1 MQLHC
6 AAQGNEGVSD
16 PRRRLSRDQSEIPS
30 NTGRRNSPACSGTD
44 HFHRA
49 AGSSGTHRYLKAQT
63 GTRDDTGFWDQS
75 CRQGHYRTVH
85 PPTQLFPVRS
95 TSKPSLQ
102 VHLYVLSMFSHT
114 PFWQMSGSRAH
125 SLISA
130 KTINRWTYLQE
141 KTPTNS
147 KKTLLNMRST
157 TWFQGCQ
164 WFGLMYYIT
173 SSITGRSDA
182 SGAQSQELGYKHTH
196 HNLLEKS
203 SNNSNRSNITFA
215 KSHLI
220 PCHYPFTRFLI

>member
-44 HFHRA
+44 HFRRA
-49 AGSSGTHRYLKAQT
+49 AGSSDTHRYLKSQT

-141 KTPTNS
+141 KKPTNS
-147 KKTLLNMRST
+147 KKNPLKYAQHHLVSRLSVV
-157 TWFQGCQ
+157 WAYVLHYLVHHQSFRCQ
-164 WFGLMYYIT
+164 WGTEPGTRLQT
-173 SSITGRSDA
+173 
-182 SGAQSQELGYKHTH
+182 HTPQ
-196 HNLLEKS
+196 
-203 SNNSNRSNITFA
+203 FA
-215 KSHLI
+215 WKKQQQQQQK
-220 PCHYPFTRFLI
+220 